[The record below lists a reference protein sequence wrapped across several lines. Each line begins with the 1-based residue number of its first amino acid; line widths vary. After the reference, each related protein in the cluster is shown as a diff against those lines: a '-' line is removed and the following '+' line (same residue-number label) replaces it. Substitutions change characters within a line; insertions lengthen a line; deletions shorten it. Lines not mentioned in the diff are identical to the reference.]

1 MSWRGPPTPPG
12 KNRARPAEI
21 FRTARRNLKLQ
32 KEEDDADD
40 GNLMGTWPGRAAA
53 PAAKRAVGAGRR
65 SSRHFLNH
73 CFRYISRVS
82 EPYSCSETPYRHS
95 YHFWRDYRRSF
106 IWSYFI
112 HGTLMYLGAFVS
124 RQPTYSLWFYRW
136 CGRDDAWI
144 PPFIRRRGPI
154 LRFVLAI
161 PPLKSSHISSCLF
174 SFYVFLRTW
183 HWEWMIRANCENAKG
198 DLISALGF

>member
-144 PPFIRRRGPI
+144 PLLSGDVAQFWDLCLRYRR
-154 LRFVLAI
+154 
-161 PPLKSSHISSCLF
+161 LKAHIFRSASSLSMYSSAHGIGNGW
-174 SFYVFLRTW
+174 Y
-183 HWEWMIRANCENAKG
+183 EQIAKMQKV
-198 DLISALGF
+198 I